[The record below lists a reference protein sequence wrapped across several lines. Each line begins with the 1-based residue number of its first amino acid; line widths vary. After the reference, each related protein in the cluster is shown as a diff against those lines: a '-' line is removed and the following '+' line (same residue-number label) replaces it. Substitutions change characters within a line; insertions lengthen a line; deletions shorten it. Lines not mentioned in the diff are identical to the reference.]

1 MRKPMIIGL
10 TGYKRS
16 GKTTVAT
23 LLAERGWQVESFAA
37 PIRRAVA
44 DLLGMTQTQLDD
56 SKSDPVA
63 WLDGLTPRALM
74 QTLGTEWG
82 RARHPDLWVR
92 ALLGR
97 ISVAEL
103 PAGVALQ
110 WVIHDVRF
118 VNEAEFIRGLG
129 GVVVRVDRPALR
141 SYDPHDS
148 EIPLPRRLVDYE
160 LPNHGDATALAFE
173 LDALL
178 ARIGADRP

>member
-23 LLAERGWQVESFAA
+23 LLAESGWQVESFAA

-44 DLLGMTQTQLDD
+44 DLLGMTQTQLDE

-92 ALLGR
+92 ALLRR
-97 ISVAEL
+97 ISDEL
-103 PAGVALQ
+103 LSGFALQ
-110 WVIHDVRF
+110 LVIHDVRF
-118 VNEAEFIRGLG
+118 VNEAEFIRVIG

-148 EIPLPRRLVDYE
+148 EIPLPRHLVDYE

-178 ARIGADRP
+178 ARIEADRP